1 VKTLGFLHAHCICPD
16 ARIDQQGL
24 AGGICKELDMTKQ
37 PPVFRFIASI
47 GLALGIFA
55 GPAVGVPSASAACTS
70 FIVERGDSWSLLA
83 DYAGVGLSAMLR
95 ANNATARTIILPGQ
109 KLCVPKGA
117 AFNRPGSSVEAEATA
132 PKLVLPKVRLS
143 AAESTAI
150 IREIFPD
157 KLERRALKIA
167 QRESRLNHVA
177 HSWCCLGLFQIYF
190 GANKNFLGTLGITNA
205 SQLLDART
213 NATAALA
220 MYQRSGWAPWE

>member
-1 VKTLGFLHAHCICPD
+1 MA
-16 ARIDQQGL
+16 
-24 AGGICKELDMTKQ
+24 KQ

-47 GLALGIFA
+47 GLALGIIA
-55 GPAVGVPSASAACTS
+55 GPAVGVPSASASCTS
-70 FIVERGDSWSLLA
+70 FVVERGDSWSLLA
-83 DYAGVGLSAMLR
+83 DYAGVGLSSLLR
-95 ANNATARTIILPGQ
+95 ANNATARTTILPGQ

-117 AFNRPGSSVEAEATA
+117 VFGRPGTDVTSEAAT
-132 PKLVLPKVRLS
+132 PKLVIPKKRLS
-143 AAESTAI
+143 AAESEAI

-167 QRESRLNHVA
+167 KRESHLNHVA

-190 GANKNFLGTLGITNA
+190 GANKAFLGTLGITSA

-220 MYQRSGWAPWE
+220 MYQRSGWAPWDVAR

>member
-1 VKTLGFLHAHCICPD
+1 
-16 ARIDQQGL
+16 
-24 AGGICKELDMTKQ
+24 MTKQ

-47 GLALGIFA
+47 GLVLGSTIGIVA

-109 KLCVPKGA
+109 KLCVPSGA
-117 AFNRPGSSVEAEATA
+117 TFNRPGANVTTEAAA
-132 PKLVLPKVRLS
+132 PKLIIPKKRLS
-143 AAESTAI
+143 AAQSEAI
-150 IREIFPD
+150 IREVFPD

-167 QRESRLNHVA
+167 KRESHLNHVA

-190 GANKNFLGTLGITNA
+190 GANKAFLGTLGITNA

-213 NATAALA
+213 NATAAFA
-220 MYQRSGWAPWE
+220 MYQRSGWAPWDVG

>member
-1 VKTLGFLHAHCICPD
+1 
-16 ARIDQQGL
+16 
-24 AGGICKELDMTKQ
+24 MTKQ

-47 GLALGIFA
+47 GLVLGSTIGIVA

-70 FIVERGDSWSLLA
+70 FTVERGDSWSLLA
-83 DYAGVGLSAMLR
+83 DYAGVGLSALLR
-95 ANNATARTIILPGQ
+95 ANNANARTIILPGQ
-109 KLCVPKGA
+109 KLCVPSGA
-117 AFNRPGSSVEAEATA
+117 TFNRPGANVTTEAAA
-132 PKLVLPKVRLS
+132 PKLIIPKKRLS
-143 AAESTAI
+143 AAQSEAI
-150 IREIFPD
+150 IREVFPD

-190 GANKNFLGTLGITNA
+190 GANKTFLGTLGITNA

-220 MYQRSGWAPWE
+220 MYQRSGWAPWDVG

>member
-1 VKTLGFLHAHCICPD
+1 MA
-16 ARIDQQGL
+16 
-24 AGGICKELDMTKQ
+24 KQ

-47 GLALGIFA
+47 GLVLGSTMGIVA

-109 KLCVPKGA
+109 KLCVPSGA
-117 AFNRPGSSVEAEATA
+117 TFNRPGANVTSEAAT
-132 PKLVLPKVRLS
+132 PKLVMPKTRLS
-143 AAESTAI
+143 AAQSEAI
-150 IREIFPD
+150 IREVFPD

-167 QRESRLNHVA
+167 KRESHLNHVA

-190 GANKNFLGTLGITNA
+190 GANKAFLGTLGITNA

-213 NATAALA
+213 NATAAFA
-220 MYQRSGWAPWE
+220 MYQRSGWAPWDVAQ

>member
-1 VKTLGFLHAHCICPD
+1 
-16 ARIDQQGL
+16 
-24 AGGICKELDMTKQ
+24 MTKQ

-47 GLALGIFA
+47 GLVLGSTIGIVA

-83 DYAGVGLSAMLR
+83 DYAGVGLSAMLQ
-95 ANNATARTIILPGQ
+95 ANNATARTVILPGQ
-109 KLCVPKGA
+109 TLCVPKGA
-117 AFNRPGSSVEAEATA
+117 TFSRPGASVTTEAAT
-132 PKLVLPKVRLS
+132 PKLVIPKKRLS
-143 AAESTAI
+143 AAQSEAI
-150 IREIFPD
+150 IREVFPD

-167 QRESRLNHVA
+167 QRESRLNHVS

-190 GANKNFLGTLGITNA
+190 GANKAFLGTLGITNA

-213 NATAALA
+213 NATAAYA

>member
-1 VKTLGFLHAHCICPD
+1 MA
-16 ARIDQQGL
+16 
-24 AGGICKELDMTKQ
+24 KQ

-47 GLALGIFA
+47 GLALGIIA
-55 GPAVGVPSASAACTS
+55 GPAVGVPSVSAACTS
-70 FIVERGDSWSLLA
+70 FVVERGDSWSLLA
-83 DYAGVGLSAMLR
+83 DYAGVGLSSLLR

-117 AFNRPGSSVEAEATA
+117 SFNRPGANVTSEAV
-132 PKLVLPKVRLS
+132 PSKLVIPKKRLS
-143 AAESTAI
+143 AAQSEAI

-177 HSWCCLGLFQIYF
+177 NSWCCLGLFQIYF
-190 GANKNFLGTLGITNA
+190 GANKAFLGTLGITNA

-213 NATAALA
+213 NATAAYA
-220 MYQRSGWAPWE
+220 MYQRSGWAPWDLPQ

>member
-1 VKTLGFLHAHCICPD
+1 
-16 ARIDQQGL
+16 
-24 AGGICKELDMTKQ
+24 MTKHS
-37 PPVFRFIASI
+37 PLFRLFASI
-47 GLALGIFA
+47 GLVLGTVA
-55 GPAVGVPSASAACTS
+55 GPAVGAPSASAACTS

-83 DYAGVGLSAMLR
+83 DYAGVGLSSMLR
-95 ANNATARTIILPGQ
+95 ANNASAKTIILPGQ

-117 AFNRPGSSVEAEATA
+117 TFNRPGSVVAEEAT
-132 PKLVLPKVRLS
+132 PQKLVIPKKRLS
-143 AAESTAI
+143 AAESEAI
-150 IREIFPD
+150 IRDIFPD

-190 GANKNFLGTLGITNA
+190 GANKAFLGTLGITNA

-213 NATAALA
+213 NATAAYA

>member
-1 VKTLGFLHAHCICPD
+1 MA
-16 ARIDQQGL
+16 
-24 AGGICKELDMTKQ
+24 KQ

-47 GLALGIFA
+47 GLVLGSTMGIVA

-95 ANNATARTIILPGQ
+95 ANNATARTTILPGQ
-109 KLCVPKGA
+109 KLCVPSGA
-117 AFNRPGSSVEAEATA
+117 TFNRPGANVTSEAAT
-132 PKLVLPKVRLS
+132 PKLVMPKTRLS
-143 AAESTAI
+143 AAQSEAI
-150 IREIFPD
+150 IREVFPD

-167 QRESRLNHVA
+167 KRESHLNHVA

-190 GANKNFLGTLGITNA
+190 GANKAFLGTLGITNA

-213 NATAALA
+213 NATAAFA
-220 MYQRSGWAPWE
+220 MYQRSGWAPWDVAQ

>member
-1 VKTLGFLHAHCICPD
+1 
-16 ARIDQQGL
+16 
-24 AGGICKELDMTKQ
+24 MTKHS
-37 PPVFRFIASI
+37 PLFRLFASI
-47 GLALGIFA
+47 GLVLGTVA

-83 DYAGVGLSAMLR
+83 DYAGVGLSSMLR
-95 ANNATARTIILPGQ
+95 ANNASAKTIILPGQ

-117 AFNRPGSSVEAEATA
+117 TFNRPGSVVAEEAT
-132 PKLVLPKVRLS
+132 PQKLVIPKKRLS
-143 AAESTAI
+143 AAESEAI
-150 IREIFPD
+150 IRDIFPN

-190 GANKNFLGTLGITNA
+190 GANKAFLGTLGITNA

-213 NATAALA
+213 NATAAYA